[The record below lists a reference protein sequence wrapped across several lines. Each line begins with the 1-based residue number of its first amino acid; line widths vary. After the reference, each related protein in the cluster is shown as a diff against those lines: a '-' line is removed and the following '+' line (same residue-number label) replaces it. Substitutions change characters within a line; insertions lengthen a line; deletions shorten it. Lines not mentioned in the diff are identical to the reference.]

1 MSGLTTPHERY
12 ILRDNQPCYHRDP
25 AAAQHLQLSRST
37 RERRRAPTHLLFQSG
52 LSVPEPSSPLP
63 SPVGSRDGL
72 QALSR
77 RQLANMLMKH
87 EHHYATNITQ
97 TCSRLGGGYCLQGRW

>member
-1 MSGLTTPHERY
+1 PVISRATPRQLFTGIHKISPPLSGLRTPPRVFTYCETT
-12 ILRDNQPCYHRDP
+12 L
-25 AAAQHLQLSRST
+25 LSSRSRCGT
-37 RERRRAPTHLLFQSG
+37 TSTAVSFTPERERRRAPTHLLFRSG

-77 RQLANMLMKH
+77 RQLAKH
-87 EHHYATNITQ
+87 VDVA
-97 TCSRLGGGYCLQGRW
+97 